1 MQSTVSQVM
10 TKDCQFLS
18 PEQPMAVAF
27 ELMLNQNL
35 DWVLVI
41 DRVGK
46 PAGILMQSDFLR
58 WQVNCA
64 PEKVGE
70 WMTLAFNPLTEDM
83 PVDKAWKLPGKIFP
97 VCDLSGRVT
106 GVVSKTD
113 LWRAYCEQVEYNLK
127 ELDAILNSAHNGII
141 AVDEQ
146 GIITTINP
154 SAERLTGCT
163 SKEVLG
169 SYLPDVMITTDLLE
183 VVKTGQTQDSQKCQ
197 VGRRR
202 KFISNRTPIVMDGKI
217 KGAVAVFQDIFELES
232 YSQELCS
239 VKELNEELQTVIDSS
254 YDGILVTDSQGKVL
268 RFNDAFLR
276 ITGLTSNQVGGR
288 TMENLVADGILSV
301 SIVEMV
307 KIQGTVTTLEKATP
321 SGNCLMV
328 TGNPILNSDG
338 DIVRIVINVRNITE
352 LNKLRQELEQARE
365 QTERYQC
372 ELAKLRTQVINK
384 AGVVA
389 SSPQMVK
396 MLELAWRVA
405 QVNTTVMILGES
417 GTGKEVIAEFIHN
430 NSLRADGPL
439 IKINCGA
446 IPENLLE
453 SELFGY
459 EAGAFTGANKSGKP
473 GMFELANGG
482 TLFLDEIGD
491 LPFNLQVKL
500 LRILQDPEMVRLGG
514 VKSRQ
519 IDVRILV
526 ATNQD
531 LEKKVSSGGFREDLF
546 FRLNV
551 VPIVIPP
558 LRERREDII
567 PLIHFFQAKFHEKYK
582 IEKQLSPETMDV
594 LVNYDWPGNVR
605 EVENIIER
613 LLVTVPGDW
622 ISLEHLPSRMQSNAI
637 CAEAIV
643 SVKKIIPLKKAVME
657 LERQLIVRA
666 MDRYKSTYKAA
677 EALNVNQSTL
687 FRKMQKINN
696 NSVPIVPGKEA

>member
-1 MQSTVSQVM
+1 MQTS
-10 TKDCQFLS
+10 
-18 PEQPMAVAF
+18 
-27 ELMLNQNL
+27 
-35 DWVLVI
+35 
-41 DRVGK
+41 
-46 PAGILMQSDFLR
+46 
-58 WQVNCA
+58 
-64 PEKVGE
+64 
-70 WMTLAFNPLTEDM
+70 
-83 PVDKAWKLPGKIFP
+83 
-97 VCDLSGRVT
+97 
-106 GVVSKTD
+106 
-113 LWRAYCEQVEYNLK
+113 EQVEYNLK
-127 ELDAILNSAHNGII
+127 ALDAILNSAHNGII

-154 SAERLTGCT
+154 AAERLTGCAGE
-163 SKEVLG
+163 KALG
-169 SYLPDVMITTDLLE
+169 SYLPDVMVTTDLLE
-183 VVKTGQTQDSQKCQ
+183 VVKTGQNQDSQKCQ

-202 KFISNRTPIVMDGKI
+202 KFISNRTPIIMDGKI
-217 KGAVAVFQDIFELES
+217 KGAVAVFQDIFELEK

-239 VKELNEELQTVIDSS
+239 VKELNEELQTVVDSS

-276 ITGLTSNQVGGR
+276 ITGLTIEQISGR
-288 TMENLVADGILSV
+288 TMENLVADGIFSV

-307 KIQGTVTTLEKATP
+307 KSQGTVTTLEKATP

-328 TGNPILNSDG
+328 TGNPVLNLAG
-338 DIVRIVINVRNITE
+338 DIARIVINVRNITE

-365 QTERYQC
+365 QSERYQY

-384 AGVVA
+384 AGVIA

-417 GTGKEVIAEFIHN
+417 GAGKEVIAEFIHN
-430 NSLRADGPL
+430 NSLRAGGPL

-459 EAGAFTGANKSGKP
+459 ESGAFTGANKSGKP

-491 LPFNLQVKL
+491 LSYNLQVKL
-500 LRILQDPEMVRLGG
+500 LRLLQDPEIVRLGG
-514 VKSRQ
+514 VKSRRV
-519 IDVRILV
+519 DVRIVV

-551 VPIVIPP
+551 VPLVVPP

-567 PLIHFFQAKFHEKYK
+567 PLIQFFQAKFHEKYK
-582 IEKQLSPETMDV
+582 IEKQLSPETMEV

-613 LLVTVPGDW
+613 LLVTVPEDW
-622 ISLEHLPSRMQSNAI
+622 ISLEHLPSHMRSDAI
-637 CAEAIV
+637 CTEAVV
-643 SVKKIIPLKKAVME
+643 SVKRIIPLKKAVLE

-696 NSVPIVPGKEA
+696 NAPPMVPGKEAR